1 MISFL
6 SFLDKPNN
14 HIIPKVIMKD
24 IPVEK
29 KQFSLTFN
37 ENLLKSNDTIILNT
51 KTASIF
57 GRFLLKNTDKSMSIK
72 YFMWISL
79 NIPVIVLRT
88 TIVAGTQIGETP
100 LESNI
105 EDITIFM
112 IKIELNQILYSFILF
127 EAKIKVLK
135 GD

>member
-57 GRFLLKNTDKSMSIK
+57 GRFLLKNTDK
-72 YFMWISL
+72 
-79 NIPVIVLRT
+79 
-88 TIVAGTQIGETP
+88 
-100 LESNI
+100 
-105 EDITIFM
+105 
-112 IKIELNQILYSFILF
+112 
-127 EAKIKVLK
+127 
-135 GD
+135 

>member
-51 KTASIF
+51 KTA
-57 GRFLLKNTDKSMSIK
+57 R
-72 YFMWISL
+72 SL
-79 NIPVIVLRT
+79 V
-88 TIVAGTQIGETP
+88 
-100 LESNI
+100 
-105 EDITIFM
+105 DF
-112 IKIELNQILYSFILF
+112 F
-127 EAKIKVLK
+127 
-135 GD
+135 

>member
-1 MISFL
+1 
-6 SFLDKPNN
+6 
-14 HIIPKVIMKD
+14 MKD

-88 TIVAGTQIGETP
+88 TIVAGTHIGETP
-100 LESNI
+100 FESNI

-127 EAKIKVLK
+127 EAKIKELK